1 MKELMFQET
10 SLRVV
15 ERDGQCWVGAADIAR
30 ALGYSRPD
38 KVTRI
43 YDRHKDEFTP
53 SMTAI
58 VENPT
63 LGVSGN
69 LMTQT
74 RIFSLRGAHLVAM
87 FARTNKGQEFRRW
100 VLDMLEGQAHKEKS
114 LLQAYYEA
122 RADQTAQAKFASIC
136 GRGLNEHK
144 AVMPPLRQK
153 VNEILSLLQPS
164 LLLEP
169 AH

>member
-15 ERDGQCWVGAADIAR
+15 EHDGQCWVGAADIAR

-100 VLDMLEGQAHKEKS
+100 VLDMLDGQAHKEKS

>member
-1 MKELMFQET
+1 
-10 SLRVV
+10 
-15 ERDGQCWVGAADIAR
+15 
-30 ALGYSRPD
+30 
-38 KVTRI
+38 
-43 YDRHKDEFTP
+43 
-53 SMTAI
+53 
-58 VENPT
+58 
-63 LGVSGN
+63 
-69 LMTQT
+69 MTQLIMLPDLDAQNGHPGQS
-74 RIFSLRGAHLVAM
+74 RLHRVFSLRGAHLVAM
-87 FARTNKGQEFRRW
+87 FARTAKGQEFRRW
-100 VLDMLEGQAHKEKS
+100 VLDMLDGQAHKEKS